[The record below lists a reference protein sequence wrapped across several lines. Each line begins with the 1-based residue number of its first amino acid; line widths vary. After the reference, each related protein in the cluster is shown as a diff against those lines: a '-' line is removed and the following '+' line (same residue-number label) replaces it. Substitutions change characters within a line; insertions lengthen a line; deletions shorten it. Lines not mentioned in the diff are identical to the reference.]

1 MNLTKRGF
9 TLIELL
15 VVVAMLAI
23 LMGSVGASVSGA
35 QERAREQKATADVK
49 VISQAILSYENYER
63 GNENFELPTMEDEEA
78 TADNLRFLLGE
89 GEQAKSGGKI
99 PVLLAAALQGGKS
112 LVDPW
117 GKPYRIRIR
126 ETNVQPKFK
135 TATGTMQTGFY
146 LPNFY
151 RISETER

>member
-63 GNENFELPTMEDEEA
+63 GSGTFELPTLNDEDA
-78 TADNLRFLLGE
+78 GADTLSFLLGE
-89 GEQAKSGGKI
+89 GQQAKSGGNI
-99 PVLLAAALQGGKS
+99 PVLLAAALQGGQKI
-112 LVDPW
+112 VDPW
-117 GKPYRIRIR
+117 GTPYRIRIR
-126 ETNVQPKFK
+126 ETSVQPKFK
-135 TATGTMQTGFY
+135 TATGQMQTGFY

-151 RISETER
+151 RLSETER

>member
-1 MNLTKRGF
+1 MTLTKRGF

-49 VISQAILSYENYER
+49 VISQAILAYENYER
-63 GNENFELPTMEDEEA
+63 GNANFELPTMEDEDA
-78 TADNLRFLLGE
+78 TADNLSFLLGE
-89 GEQAKSGGKI
+89 GEQAKSGGNI
-99 PVLLAAALQGGKS
+99 PVLLSAALQGGKS

-117 GKPYRIRIR
+117 GKPYRIKIR

-135 TATGTMQTGFY
+135 TATGQMQTGFY